1 MMVSQSHNYS
11 TKNEMNSPLS
21 LIWKFI
27 NQHSYFILFALFAL
41 WMLVGIF
48 PLVCYEGDSLEVILG
63 CEIMHQDGWSFPPIK
78 GYEYRMQP
86 LTYVTVVA
94 IRNILPIL
102 TCQQIYCLVT
112 SISSFAFLIG
122 CIEFARHITQ
132 EKRIRI
138 LLAAMMLPEIYA
150 IAMYPNSAIPAAA
163 LFVWAL
169 ICICHRRYLV
179 ATILMCIAP
188 LFRVDVVAVYPAIF
202 PLFMHEGKTLG
213 KSIIYSAIY
222 AFIVVVVC
230 LFFFWLLNARVLT
243 SLNSYD
249 HWNRTIPTSQVLI
262 TIFAY
267 YSLAYI
273 ILLPLGLCLLIRNKF
288 WKELFLVLL
297 PIIILHYVYRQMGCA
312 AKHYLYIS
320 PFVIIAGVRALSW
333 IISVVRNR
341 SLLKWVSIVLVIL
354 FNTVSLRVVPP
365 SRPWFEDGFIY
376 NAAMIVPFGSTQIS
390 STKVSLG
397 VGAGQFVPTLDEKMI
412 GSGHLFYSLY
422 IHDIKKKMETTYAKL
437 KTTLEKQTFCNIQT
451 VEWGINSYIS
461 TLFLKDQYRVSV
473 HDGYCTF
480 TGKGK
485 TFNVHNLKWFDYDD
499 GENGAREL
507 LEKYRTLTY
516 PKPQDE
522 LYIVVDTEHI
532 RTSFEGLAR
541 HGLVKKIEEGLY
553 LFKFKPSI

>member
-1 MMVSQSHNYS
+1 MTVSQSHNYS

-86 LTYVTVVA
+86 LTYISVVA
-94 IRNILPIL
+94 IRNILPIF
-102 TCQQIYCLVT
+102 TCQQIYCLIT
-112 SISSFAFLIG
+112 ALSSFAFLIG
-122 CIEFARHITQ
+122 CIEFARHITH

-222 AFIVVVVC
+222 ALTVVVVC
-230 LFFFWLLNARVLT
+230 LFFFWLFNARVLT

-273 ILLPLGLCLLIRNKF
+273 ILLPLGLCLLIKNKF
-288 WKELFLVLL
+288 WKELLLVLL

-341 SLLKWVSIVLVIL
+341 PLLKWVSIVLVIL

-376 NAAMIVPFGSTQIS
+376 NAATIVPFGSTQIS

-412 GSGHLFYSLY
+412 GSGHLFYSMY
-422 IHDIKKKMETTYAKL
+422 IHDIKKEMETTYAKL
-437 KTTLEKQTFCNIQT
+437 KTTLEKQTICNIQT
-451 VEWGINSYIS
+451 VEWGISSYIS
-461 TLFLKDQYRVSV
+461 SLFLKDQYRVSV

-507 LEKYRTLTY
+507 LERYRSLTFPE
-516 PKPQDE
+516 PKDE

-553 LFKFKPSI
+553 LFKIKPSI

>member
-1 MMVSQSHNYS
+1 MVSQSHNYS

-21 LIWKFI
+21 LMSKFI

-48 PLVCYEGDSLEVILG
+48 PLVCYEGDSLEVIFG

-86 LTYVTVVA
+86 LTYITVVA
-94 IRNILPIL
+94 IRNILPFF

-112 SISSFAFLIG
+112 ALSSFVFLIG
-122 CIEFARHITQ
+122 CIEFARHITH

-188 LFRVDVVAVYPAIF
+188 LFRVDVVIVYPAIF
-202 PLFMHEGKTLG
+202 PLFMHEGKTFG

-222 AFIVVVVC
+222 ALTVIVVC

-273 ILLPLGLCLLIRNKF
+273 ILLPLGLCLLIKNKF
-288 WKELFLVLL
+288 WKELLLVLL
-297 PIIILHYVYRQMGCA
+297 PIVILHYVYRQMGCA

-333 IISVVRNR
+333 IISVVYEKPI
-341 SLLKWVSIVLVIL
+341 LKWISIALVVL
-354 FNTVSLRVVPP
+354 FNTISVRIIPP
-365 SRPWFEDGFIY
+365 SRPWFEKGLVY
-376 NAAMIVPFGSTQIS
+376 NAALIAPIGSTYIS

-397 VGAGQFVPTLDEKMI
+397 VGAGQYVPTLDEKMI
-412 GSGHLFYSLY
+412 GSGHLFYPLY
-422 IHDIKKKMETTYAKL
+422 IHEVKKDMQTSYAKL
-437 KTTLEKQTFCNIQT
+437 KTTLEKMSYCNIQAA
-451 VEWGINSYIS
+451 EWGIKSYIAS
-461 TLFLKDQYRVSV
+461 LFLSDQYQVFV
-473 HDGYCTF
+473 KEGYCTIK
-480 TGKGK
+480 GKGK
-485 TFNVHNLKWFDYDD
+485 TFNLLNIIWFDEY
-499 GENGAREL
+499 NVREF
-507 LEKYRTLTY
+507 LERLHSLTS
-516 PKPQDE
+516 PQPMDNIYIIVDTQHIRMCFDE
-522 LYIVVDTEHI
+522 LV
-532 RTSFEGLAR
+532 SEGL
-541 HGLVKKIEEGLY
+541 VEKVEEGLY
-553 LFKFKPSI
+553 LLKIKPSI

>member
-1 MMVSQSHNYS
+1 
-11 TKNEMNSPLS
+11 MNSPLS

-48 PLVCYEGDSLEVILG
+48 PLVCYEGDSLEVIFG
-63 CEIMHQDGWSFPPIK
+63 CEVMHQHGWSLPPITD
-78 GYEYRMQP
+78 YEYRMQP
-86 LTYVTVVA
+86 LTYITVVA
-94 IRNILPIL
+94 IRNILPFF

-112 SISSFAFLIG
+112 ALSSFAFLIG
-122 CIEFARHITQ
+122 CIEFARHITH

-179 ATILMCIAP
+179 AAILMCIAP
-188 LFRVDVVAVYPAIF
+188 LFRVDVVTVYPAIF
-202 PLFMHEGKTLG
+202 PLFMHEGKTFG

-222 AFIVVVVC
+222 ALTVTVVC

-243 SLNSYD
+243 SLYSYD
-249 HWNRTIPTSQVLI
+249 YWNRTIPTSQVLI

-288 WKELFLVLL
+288 WKELLLVLL

-312 AKHYLYIS
+312 AKHFLYIS

-354 FNTVSLRVVPP
+354 FNTISLRVAPP
-365 SRPWFEDGFIY
+365 SRPWFEKGLVY
-376 NAAMIVPFGSTQIS
+376 NAALIAPIGSTYIS
-390 STKVSLG
+390 SNKVSLG
-397 VGAGQFVPTLDEKMI
+397 VGAGQYVPTLDEKMMA
-412 GSGHLFYSLY
+412 SGHFFYPMY
-422 IHDIKKKMETTYAKL
+422 IHEVKKDMQTSYSKL
-437 KTTLEKQTFCNIQT
+437 KTTLEKMSYCNIQAA
-451 VEWGINSYIS
+451 EWGIKSYIAS
-461 TLFLKDQYRVSV
+461 LFLSDQYQVFLK
-473 HDGYCTF
+473 DGYCTLK
-480 TGKGK
+480 GKGK
-485 TFNVHNLKWFDYDD
+485 TFNLLNIKWFD
-499 GENGAREL
+499 ENDVREL
-507 LEKYRTLTY
+507 LERLHSLTS
-516 PKPQDE
+516 PQPMDNIYIIVDTQHIRMCFDE
-522 LYIVVDTEHI
+522 LV
-532 RTSFEGLAR
+532 SEGL
-541 HGLVKKIEEGLY
+541 VEKVEEGIY
-553 LFKFKPSI
+553 LLKIKPSS